1 MSFEVAEVFED
12 WELYDG
18 KIIIFLHSIRIKYIN
33 L

>member
-18 KIIIFLHSIRIKYIN
+18 KVIIFYTQKIKHIN